1 MKYGKQFWVDSLGK
15 GWAMQLKDTLKSPY
29 GNKLMEFLDVQ
40 YAMNKVYPHKDY
52 IFSPFKLCPWE
63 DLKIVIIGDAPVTVG
78 SPNGLAYGND
88 ENSMFFGPEV
98 QKIYDCIS
106 KEYYS
111 DAINLE
117 FDFTLR
123 SWARQGV
130 LMLNTSLT
138 RTNDTFHSKQWNKFI
153 NAVLNAINDHCPGTI
168 FMLWGNYRNLKN
180 SINKNNYVLEYD
192 AIEDYIY
199 TEKDWN
205 CPNFKEA
212 NKILLNLNNEVIK
225 W

>member
-212 NKILLNLNNEVIK
+212 DKILLNLNNEVIK